1 MRATDRLIWDLGLL
15 DAQEVLQGMLD
26 GVPMHLALVGRD
38 GTILATND
46 AWDRF
51 CQENDGDLVACGPE
65 ASYLVTLAAA
75 EEAGEP
81 HAAAARRQ
89 VEAAL
94 AGQVGEDLL
103 YRCDAPD
110 EERTFRSVVVPVAPL
125 DAALIMHTSVTDE
138 RLAAQLHDELLLGL
152 SGGVRSEL
160 DELDAAATELVER
173 PSMLRD
179 PRVDALAT
187 RIARST
193 HQLQRLV
200 AQLLDLQPV
209 LAGSRQVAAVPLGAI
224 VADVLGDVAP
234 AGRSLSSEVPR
245 DLLVR
250 GDPARLALALEQL
263 VTNAVHHTPPGS
275 RIVVHTEPEDDD
287 RVLVLV
293 DDDGP
298 GVPRYERDRLRR
310 PFERGLLDRRGGAG
324 LGLPIVDQLLRLD
337 GERLLIDDRPGG
349 GARFGFPVRLAD
361 ERDGPA

>member
-1 MRATDRLIWDLGLL
+1 MRATDRMIWDLGLL
-15 DAQEVLQGMLD
+15 DARQVLEGMLD
-26 GVPMHLALVGRD
+26 GVPMHLALVGPD
-38 GTILATND
+38 GTILATNA

-51 CQENDGDLVACGPE
+51 CEENGGDLVATGPE
-65 ASYLVTLAAA
+65 ASYLALLESA
-75 EEAGEP
+75 EEAGVPE
-81 HAAAARRQ
+81 AAAARRQ
-89 VEAAL
+89 IEAAL
-94 AGQVGEDLL
+94 SGRIGEDLI

-110 EERTFRSVVVPVAPL
+110 EERTFRVVAVPVAPL
-125 DAALIMHTSVTDE
+125 DAALVMHTSVTEE
-138 RLAAQLHDELLLGL
+138 RLAAQLHDELLIGL

-160 DELDAAATELVER
+160 DELDAAATDLVER

-193 HQLQRLV
+193 HQLQRLL

-209 LAGSRQVAAVPLGAI
+209 VAGSRQATTVSLAEV
-224 VADVLGDVAP
+224 VADVLGDVEP
-234 AGRSLSSEVPR
+234 AGREVAAEVPA
-245 DLLVR
+245 DLHVH

-263 VTNAVHHTPPGS
+263 VSNAVHHTPPGS
-275 RIVVHTEPEDDD
+275 RVVVHTEPAPDE

-298 GVPRYERDRLRR
+298 GIPRHERDRLRR
-310 PFERGLLDRRGGAG
+310 PFERGTLDRRGGAG

-349 GARFGFPVRLAD
+349 GARFGFPVRLA
-361 ERDGPA
+361 EQRDGPT

>member
-15 DAQEVLQGMLD
+15 DAQQVLEGMLD

-38 GTILATND
+38 GTILATNA

-51 CQENDGDLVACGPE
+51 CEENGGDLVACGPE
-65 ASYLVTLAAA
+65 TSYLAPLVAA
-75 EEAGEP
+75 EEAGQPE
-81 HAAAARRQ
+81 AAAARRQ

-94 AGQVGEDLL
+94 TGQVGEDLI

-110 EERTFRSVVVPVAPL
+110 EPRTFRSVAVPVAPL
-125 DAALIMHTSVTDE
+125 DAALVLHTSVTEE
-138 RLAAQLHDELLLGL
+138 RLSAQLHDELLLGL

-209 LAGSRQVAAVPLGAI
+209 VAGSRQASTVRLAEV
-224 VADVLGDVAP
+224 VTDVLGDVDP
-234 AGRSLSSEVPR
+234 GGRSLSSEVAT
-245 DLLVR
+245 DLQVR
-250 GDPARLALALEQL
+250 GDPARLSLALGQL
-263 VTNAVHHTPPGS
+263 LSNAVHHTPPGS
-275 RIVVHTEPEDDD
+275 RVVVHTEPADD
-287 RVLVLV
+287 RRVLLLV

-298 GVPRYERDRLRR
+298 GVPRHERERLRR

-337 GERLLIDDRPGG
+337 GERLMIDDRPGG
-349 GARFGFPVRLAD
+349 GARFGFPVRLATPSD
-361 ERDGPA
+361 DPR

>member
-1 MRATDRLIWDLGLL
+1 MRATDRLIWELGLL
-15 DAQEVLQGMLD
+15 DAHQVLEGMLD

-38 GTILATND
+38 GTILATNA

-51 CQENDGDLVACGPE
+51 CLDNGGDPVACGPE
-65 ASYLVTLAAA
+65 ASYLAPLDAVDEVAHP
-75 EEAGEP
+75 E
-81 HAAAARRQ
+81 AAAARRQ
-89 VEAAL
+89 LEAAL
-94 AGQVGEDLL
+94 AGQIGEELI
-103 YRCDAPD
+103 YPCDAPD
-110 EERTFRSVVVPVAPL
+110 EERTFRSLAVPVAPL
-125 DAALIMHTSVTDE
+125 EAALVMHTSVTDE
-138 RLAAQLHDELLLGL
+138 RLAAQLHDELLIGL

-193 HQLQRLV
+193 HQLQRLL

-209 LAGSRQVAAVPLGAI
+209 VAGTRQASRVVLAEV
-224 VADVLGDVAP
+224 VADVMGDVDP
-234 AGRSLSSEVPR
+234 AGRSLAAEIPAE
-245 DLLVR
+245 LQVR

-263 VTNAVHHTPPGS
+263 VTNAVQHTPPGS
-275 RIVVHTEPEDDD
+275 QVVVHTEPAEDD

-298 GVPRYERDRLRR
+298 GVPHHERDRLRR
-310 PFERGLLDRRGGAG
+310 PFERGLLDRRGGVG

-361 ERDGPA
+361 EGSI

>member
-15 DAQEVLQGMLD
+15 DAQQVLEGMLD
-26 GVPMHLALVGRD
+26 GVPMHLALVDRD
-38 GTILATND
+38 GTILATNT

-51 CQENDGDLVACGPE
+51 CDANGGDLVACGPE
-65 ASYLVTLAAA
+65 TSYLAPLQAA

-81 HAAAARRQ
+81 EAAAARRQ
-89 VEAAL
+89 IELAL
-94 AGQVGEDLL
+94 AGQIGEELI

-110 EERTFRSVVVPVAPL
+110 EERTFRSVAVPVAPL
-125 DAALIMHTSVTDE
+125 EAALVLHTSVTEE
-138 RLAAQLHDELLLGL
+138 RLAAQLHDELLLAL

-160 DELDAAATELVER
+160 DDLDTAATELIER

-193 HQLQRLV
+193 HQLQRLL

-209 LAGSRQVAAVPLGAI
+209 VAGARQDATVTLGEV
-224 VADVLGDVAP
+224 VADVVADIDA
-234 AGRSLSSEVPR
+234 AGRTLAADVPA
-245 DLLVR
+245 DLQVQA
-250 GDPARLALALEQL
+250 DPARLALALEQL
-263 VTNAVHHTPPGS
+263 VTNAVQHTPPGS
-275 RIVVHTEPEDDD
+275 HVVVHTESAPDQ

-298 GVPRYERDRLRR
+298 GIPVHERDRLRR
-310 PFERGLLDRRGGAG
+310 PFERGLLDRRGGVG

-337 GERLLIDDRPGG
+337 GARLLIDDRPGG

-361 ERDGPA
+361 AREGPG

>member
-15 DAQEVLQGMLD
+15 DAQQVLEGMLD
-26 GVPMHLALVGRD
+26 GVPIHLALVGRD
-38 GTILATND
+38 GTILATNA

-51 CQENDGDLVACGPE
+51 CEENDGDLVACGPE
-65 ASYLVTLAAA
+65 TSYLAPLAAA

-81 HAAAARRQ
+81 EAAAARRQ

-94 AGQVGEDLL
+94 SGQVGEDLI

-110 EERTFRSVVVPVAPL
+110 EPRTYRSVVVPMAPL
-125 DAALIMHTSVTDE
+125 DAALVMHMSVTEE

-193 HQLQRLV
+193 HQLQRLI

-209 LAGSRQVAAVPLGAI
+209 VAGSRQTSTVRLAEV
-224 VADVLGDVAP
+224 VADVVGDVDP
-234 AGRSLSSEVPR
+234 GGRSLSSEVAT
-245 DLLVR
+245 DLQVR

-263 VTNAVHHTPPGS
+263 LSNAVHHTPPGS
-275 RIVVHTEPEDDD
+275 RVVVHTEPADDG
-287 RVLVLV
+287 RVLLLV

-298 GVPRYERDRLRR
+298 GVPRHERDRLRR

-361 ERDGPA
+361 GT

>member
-15 DAQEVLQGMLD
+15 DAQQVLEGMLD
-26 GVPMHLALVGRD
+26 GVPMHLVLVGRD
-38 GTILATND
+38 GTILATNA

-51 CQENDGDLVACGPE
+51 CEENGGDLVTCGPE
-65 ASYLVTLAAA
+65 TSYLAPLAAA
-75 EEAGEP
+75 EEAGELV
-81 HAAAARRQ
+81 ATAARRQ

-94 AGQVGEDLL
+94 TGQVGEDLI
-103 YRCDAPD
+103 YRCDGPD
-110 EERTFRSVVVPVAPL
+110 EERTFRSVAVPVAPL
-125 DAALIMHTSVTDE
+125 DAALVMHTSVTEE

-152 SGGVRSEL
+152 SGGVHAEL
-160 DELDAAATELVER
+160 DELDAAATDLVER

-209 LAGSRQVAAVPLGAI
+209 LAGSRQTRTVPLAEL
-224 VADVLGDVAP
+224 VADVLGDVDP
-234 AGRSLSSEVPR
+234 AGRSLRSEVPS
-245 DLLVR
+245 DLEVR

-263 VTNAVHHTPPGS
+263 LSNAVHHTPPGS
-275 RIVVHTEPEDDD
+275 RVVVHTEPADGE

-298 GVPRYERDRLRR
+298 GVPRHERERLRR

-349 GARFGFPVRLAD
+349 GARFGFPVRLGGGTD
-361 ERDGPA
+361 LR